1 MTAGTN
7 PSFLSF
13 RCVYTSL
20 HPCILLTNFV
30 IIISPFMPRQLRTTE
45 DWHNVFYS
53 YIGPY
58 RRENQW
64 IAGLVAMYYG
74 AVILIGSCIML
85 DNSECVSIL
94 LSICIYYLVTPLSQG
109 YDNLVHTCLLQPGNK
124 VVIFVWVLRNN
135 IIMCVHVLQ

>member
-1 MTAGTN
+1 
-7 PSFLSF
+7 
-13 RCVYTSL
+13 
-20 HPCILLTNFV
+20 
-30 IIISPFMPRQLRTTE
+30 MPRQLLTTE

-124 VVIFVWVLRNN
+124 VVIFVWVLHNN